1 VQYSQSFCLVDVRLP
16 GFLGQKFPTPAKLFG
31 DLSIVLV
38 RSDFSDLPALQ
49 LRPDHER
56 VHGSFD
62 VVQLVFFGLK
72 GKKKKFLK
80 NFFLKN
86 IFSQSVALST
96 YLFDF

>member
-16 GFLGQKFPTPAKLFG
+16 GFLGQKFPAPAKLFG

-38 RSDFSDLPALQ
+38 RSDFGDFPALQ

-72 GKKKKFLK
+72 GKKKKVFEKL
-80 NFFLKN
+80 FFEK
-86 IFSQSVALST
+86 
-96 YLFDF
+96 YLLAKCCSFNVFV